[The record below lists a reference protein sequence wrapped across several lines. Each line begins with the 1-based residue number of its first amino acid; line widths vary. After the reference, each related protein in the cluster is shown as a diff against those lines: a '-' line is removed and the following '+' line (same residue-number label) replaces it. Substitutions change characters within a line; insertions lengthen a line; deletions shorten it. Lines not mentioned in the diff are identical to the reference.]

1 MRSILRASLAS
12 LLLTIACTGATGPY
26 PGEVL
31 GSGTNR
37 TPSGLTH
44 HLAVVRSTNL
54 REATLN
60 SVLSNQGSAP
70 VRVIARI
77 CTFIPDDIA
86 ADPGITPQWPLVDC
100 IRMVDT
106 LDLAPGASSEVLALG
121 LALAPGVR
129 TGAAITVRH
138 AVNPTVRTGVT
149 LQMPD

>member
-1 MRSILRASLAS
+1 MRSTPRSSLAVF
-12 LLLTIACTGATGPY
+12 LLAVACAGSTEPY

-31 GSGTNR
+31 GSATNR

-86 ADPGITPQWPLVDC
+86 ADPGITPQWALVDC

-106 LDLAPGASSEVLALG
+106 LDLAPGASSEVLTLG

-129 TGAAITVRH
+129 TG
-138 AVNPTVRTGVT
+138 VT